1 MKQLTQAERIAGA
14 LYGQMLGDALGMPS
28 ELWPRERVKRHFG
41 WIEGFLDGP
50 AENTAACY
58 FKAGQYTDDTAMALA
73 LADALVEAQGEVVPE
88 LIARNVI
95 RWVDGFDAFNKNILG
110 PSSKL
115 ALSEQKAG
123 TPIAELENNGITN
136 GAAMRISP
144 LGCVLPSAPLEDF
157 CRQVWLACS
166 PTHKSDIAVAGA
178 VAIAWAVARAVEGA
192 DWASIRL
199 ALPGVAEYAQRRQE
213 TTFSP
218 SLAARIELAFQVV
231 DKATGTEQASERVYQ
246 LIGAGVSTIESVP
259 AALAMVQLAQTDP
272 TRCAVLCANL
282 GGDTDTIGAMATAI
296 CGALHGA
303 EAIEPGLLAELK
315 RVNPLDIGAYVQA
328 FARFR
333 RRRQGEA

>member
-41 WIEGFLDGP
+41 WIDGFLDGP
-50 AENTAACY
+50 EENSAACY

-73 LADALVEAQGEVVPE
+73 LADALREAEGEVVPA

-95 RWVDGFDAFNKNILG
+95 RWVDSFDAFNKNILG

-157 CRQVWLACS
+157 CQQVWLASS

-178 VAIAWAVARAVEGA
+178 VAIAWAVSRAVEGA

-199 ALPGVAEYAQRRQE
+199 ALPGVAEYAQRRQV

-231 DKATGTEQASERVYQ
+231 D
-246 LIGAGVSTIESVP
+246 
-259 AALAMVQLAQTDP
+259 
-272 TRCAVLCANL
+272 
-282 GGDTDTIGAMATAI
+282 
-296 CGALHGA
+296 
-303 EAIEPGLLAELK
+303 EA
-315 RVNPLDIGAYVQA
+315 
-328 FARFR
+328 
-333 RRRQGEA
+333 

>member
-1 MKQLTQAERIAGA
+1 M
-14 LYGQMLGDALGMPS
+14 
-28 ELWPRERVKRHFG
+28 
-41 WIEGFLDGP
+41 
-50 AENTAACY
+50 
-58 FKAGQYTDDTAMALA
+58 
-73 LADALVEAQGEVVPE
+73 
-88 LIARNVI
+88 
-95 RWVDGFDAFNKNILG
+95 
-110 PSSKL
+110 
-115 ALSEQKAG
+115 
-123 TPIAELENNGITN
+123 
-136 GAAMRISP
+136 
-144 LGCVLPSAPLEDF
+144 
-157 CRQVWLACS
+157 WLACS

-231 DKATGTEQASERVYQ
+231 DEATGTEQASERVYQ

-282 GGDTDTIGAMATAI
+282 GGDTDTIGAMATAV

>member
-14 LYGQMLGDALGMPS
+14 FYGQMLGDALGMPS

-41 WIEGFLDGP
+41 WINGFLDGP
-50 AENTAACY
+50 AENSAACY
-58 FKAGQYTDDTAMALA
+58 FKAGQYTDDTSMALA
-73 LADALVEAQGEVVPE
+73 LADALLEAEGEVVPE

-95 RWVDGFDAFNKNILG
+95 RWVDSFDAFNKNILG

-115 ALSEQKAG
+115 ALSEQKTG
-123 TPIAELENNGITN
+123 TPIAALENNGITN

-144 LGCVLPSAPLEDF
+144 LGCVLPSAPLEGF
-157 CRQVWLACS
+157 CQQVWLASS

-178 VAIAWAVARAVEGA
+178 VAIAWAVSRAVEGA

-199 ALPGVAEYAQRRQE
+199 ALPGVAEYAQRRQV

-231 DKATGTEQASERVYQ
+231 DEATDPEQASERIYQ

-282 GGDTDTIGAMATAI
+282 GGDTDTIGAMATAV

-303 EAIEPGLLAELK
+303 EAMDPALLAQLQ
-315 RVNPLDIGAYVQA
+315 RVNPLDVEAYALA
-328 FARFR
+328 FVRFR

>member
-41 WIEGFLDGP
+41 WIDGFLDGP

-73 LADALVEAQGEVVPE
+73 LADALREAEGEVVPE

-95 RWVDGFDAFNKNILG
+95 RWVDSFDAFNKNILG

-157 CRQVWLACS
+157 CQQVWLACS

-178 VAIAWAVARAVEGA
+178 VAIAWAIARAVEGGLGLDSPGIA
-192 DWASIRL
+192 
-199 ALPGVAEYAQRRQE
+199 GVAEYAQRRQE

-218 SLAARIELAFQVV
+218 RWR
-231 DKATGTEQASERVYQ
+231 RV
-246 LIGAGVSTIESVP
+246 S
-259 AALAMVQLAQTDP
+259 
-272 TRCAVLCANL
+272 NW
-282 GGDTDTIGAMATAI
+282 
-296 CGALHGA
+296 
-303 EAIEPGLLAELK
+303 
-315 RVNPLDIGAYVQA
+315 
-328 FARFR
+328 RFR
-333 RRRQGEA
+333 WWMKPPTPSRPPNGCIS

>member
-1 MKQLTQAERIAGA
+1 M
-14 LYGQMLGDALGMPS
+14 
-28 ELWPRERVKRHFG
+28 PRERVKRYFG
-41 WIEGFLDGP
+41 WIDGFLDGP
-50 AENTAACY
+50 QENTAACY

-73 LADALVEAQGEVVPE
+73 LADALLEAEGEVVPE

-110 PSSKL
+110 PSSQL

-157 CRQVWLACS
+157 YRQVWLASS

-178 VAIAWAVARAVEGA
+178 VAIAGPSRGRWRGTMGL
-192 DWASIRL
+192 DSL
-199 ALPGVAEYAQRRQE
+199 ALPEVAEYAQRRQE

-231 DKATGTEQASERVYQ
+231 DEAADTEQASERVYQ

-272 TRCAVLCANL
+272 TRCAVLCANT

-315 RVNPLDIGAYVQA
+315 RVNPLDIEAYVQA